1 MKQVNFRIPLRILF
15 LMMGLFLSIGVNAQI
30 TVQGHVKDATGEP
43 VIGATIQVVGTSV
56 GTATDF
62 DGNFELTCAQGA
74 KLQVSSI
81 GYQTQT
87 VAAAPSLIVVLE
99 EDSQVLENVV
109 VIGYGTVRKNDL
121 TGSVTALKPDT
132 KNKGVVVSAQDML
145 GGKIAGVNVTS
156 GGGTPGGGATIRIRG
171 GSSLN
176 ASNDPLIVI
185 DGVPMDNNGV
195 KGLANGLSLVNP
207 QDIESFNVLKDAS
220 ATAIYGSRGSNGV
233 IIITTKKGRK
243 GQSGIKVSYNGS
255 LTISTKKKTID
266 VMDGDAYRQ
275 YVSDMFAGDDKY
287 HQLVGYYQAGDG
299 TIIPNTVENGRIVR
313 ATGAEGEYHPGILGE
328 ANTNWQNEI
337 YRTAIS
343 HDHNLTLAG
352 SIGTILPYRLSL
364 GYTNQQGI
372 LKTSDFQRYT
382 VALNL
387 NPSFF
392 EDHLS
397 LNLNAKYM
405 YAKSRY
411 ADGGAIGNSVRM
423 DPTQPINASRVQTF
437 YAGTA
442 YERNLD
448 IYGMTGG
455 YFEWFADN
463 SARGDDNWPYVK
475 NTNAPY
481 NPVAILDLKDD
492 RAKSHSF
499 VGNADIDYKIHGF
512 EDLRLHLT
520 LGGDFSGGKQTTEVA
535 NTSNLAN
542 YFGSYG
548 WDEVT
553 KENLTLS
560 AYAQYFKD
568 FNEDHHF
575 DIMAGY
581 EWQHFWRKQMNNYW
595 GLYPGNSTLGAYR
608 YFDGEG
614 AEQIA
619 YRSVN
624 RDIPDGYEFLYNM
637 AGREYNNTWLNDG
650 RGYRTENY
658 LVSFFGRANYILKDR
673 YLLTFTLR
681 DDGSS
686 RFRKHWS
693 LFPSAALAWK
703 IYEEPWF
710 SKNGP
715 FSDLKLRLG
724 WGKTGQQEGIGDY
737 TYFANYYM
745 SNGVQGAFYDLVD
758 DQGNVIANGYM
769 ARPNAYNPDLKWE
782 TTTTTNVG
790 LDFGFMQQRL
800 TGSIDW
806 YYRKTTDLINY
817 ASIPAGSNFRNMVN
831 QNIGSLKNTGI
842 ELALSWKA
850 IQNDDWFWTIDYN
863 FTYNKNK
870 ITELLN
876 ADPDY
881 FVATGGIS
889 SGTGV
894 NAQAHKVGYP
904 ASSFYVYQ
912 QVYDTNG
919 KPIEGQVV
927 DRDGDGQITD
937 ADKYMYKSP
946 MAPVTMGLSSRLEYK
961 NWDLGFSLRASI
973 GNYVFNDVMDGYHNV
988 SQEGLW
994 GSVSGNYLNNRPIA
1008 STQLG
1013 WQTYDIPATLSDYW
1027 VQNGSFLKCDNITLG
1042 YSFNNLF
1049 RGSSYEGVSGRVY
1062 ATASN
1067 VFTITKYKGLD
1078 PEVFGGI
1085 DNNIYPRPFSFI
1097 LGLSLN
1103 F

>member
-1 MKQVNFRIPLRILF
+1 MKQVNFRIPLRILS

-43 VIGATIQVVGTSV
+43 VIGATVQVVGTSV

-62 DGNFELTCAQGA
+62 DGNFELTAPQGA
-74 KLQVSSI
+74 MLQVSSI
-81 GYQTQT
+81 GYQSQT
-87 VAAAPSLIVVLE
+87 VPAAATVVVELV
-99 EDSQVLENVV
+99 EDSQVLGDVV
-109 VIGYGTVRKNDL
+109 VIGYGAVRKNDL

-185 DGVPMDNNGV
+185 DGVPMDNTGV
-195 KGLANGLSLVNP
+195 KGLANGLSMVNP

-243 GQSGIKVSYNGS
+243 GQAGVKVSYNGS
-255 LTISTKKKTID
+255 MTVSWKKKMFE
-266 VMDGDAYRQ
+266 VMDANQYKAYVLSLFPDEADQ
-275 YVSDMFAGDDKY
+275 KTLLGYTDD
-287 HQLVGYYQAGDG
+287 
-299 TIIPNTVENGRIVR
+299 
-313 ATGAEGEYHPGILGE
+313 EGNKVPGLFGN

-337 YRTAIS
+337 YRTAVS
-343 HDHNLTLAG
+343 HDHNLTIAG
-352 SIGTILPYRLSL
+352 SIGTVLPYRLSL
-364 GYTNQQGI
+364 GYTNQKGI
-372 LKTSDFQRYT
+372 MKQSDFQRYT

-392 EDHLS
+392 DDHLT

-405 YAKSRY
+405 YAKSQY
-411 ADGGAIGNSVRM
+411 ADGGAINNAVRM
-423 DPTQPINASRVQTF
+423 DPTQPIFASRNETF
-437 YAGTA
+437 TA
-442 YERNLD
+442 TDAEGNEVPYTMN
-448 IYGMTGG
+448 IYDVTGG
-455 YFEWFADN
+455 YFEWMSNNA
-463 SARGDDNWPYVK
+463 ARGDRNWPVIK

-481 NPVAILDLKDD
+481 NPVAQLMLKDD

-499 VGNADIDYKIHGF
+499 IGNADIDYKVHGF

-520 LGGDFSGGKQTTEVA
+520 LGGDFSGGKQETSVD
-535 NTSNLAN
+535 NHSNLAN

-548 WDEVT
+548 WDKIT

-560 AYAQYFKD
+560 CYAQYFKD
-568 FNEDHHF
+568 FNEDNHF

-581 EWQHFWRKQMNNYW
+581 EWQHFWRKQMNTYW
-595 GLYPGNSTLGAYR
+595 GVYPANSTLG
-608 YFDGEG
+608 
-614 AEQIA
+614 
-619 YRSVN
+619 
-624 RDIPDGYEFLYNM
+624 EFTQLSDNTLTVLPMLINGNAGNNYGQDPTTYLFKRALAGTQYNITPM
-637 AGREYNNTWLNDG
+637 NNGL
-650 RGYRTENY
+650 GYRTENY
-658 LVSFFGRANYILKDR
+658 LVSFFGRMNYTLKNR

-686 RFRKHWS
+686 RFKKHWS
-693 LFPSAALAWK
+693 LFPSVALAWR

-710 SKNGP
+710 SKSGP

-737 TYFANYYM
+737 VYFANYYM
-745 SNGVQGAFYDLVD
+745 SNGVQGAFYDLIGD
-758 DQGNVIANGYM
+758 DGKAIAGGTM
-769 ARPNAYNPDLKWE
+769 ARPNAYNPELKWE
-782 TTTTTNVG
+782 TTTTTNIG
-790 LDFGFMQQRL
+790 LDFGFFGQRL

-817 ASIPAGSNFRNMVN
+817 ANIAAGANFRNMVN

-850 IQNDDWFWTIDYN
+850 IQTDDWFWTIDYN
-863 FTYNKNK
+863 FTYNQNK
-870 ITELLN
+870 IIELLN

-881 FVATGGIS
+881 YVVTGGIS
-889 SGTGV
+889 SGTG
-894 NAQAHKVGYP
+894 NSAQAHMVGHP
-904 ASSFYVYQ
+904 ASSFYVFQ
-912 QVYDTNG
+912 QVYGKDG

-927 DRDGDGQITD
+927 DRNGDGMISE
-937 ADKYMYKSP
+937 ADKYIYKSP

-961 NWDLGFSLRASI
+961 NWDLGFALRASI
-973 GNYVFNDVMDGYHNV
+973 GNYVFNDALNSYHNV

-994 GSVSGNYLNNRPIA
+994 GKVSGNYLNNRPIA
-1008 STQLG
+1008 ATQLG
-1013 WQTYDIPATLSDYW
+1013 WQTYDVVGCLSDYW
-1027 VQNGSFLKCDNITLG
+1027 VQNASFLKCDNITLG

-1049 RGSSYEGVSGRVY
+1049 RGGSYDGVSGRVY